1 MSVSDDRR
9 KLSDLFQDVLD
20 DYEREASAR
29 LGEGS
34 KEREQIGTTISEYKE
49 QFNHLLD
56 RLLDPQTTGKLR

>member
-34 KEREQIGTTISEYKE
+34 KEREQLGTTISEYKE